1 VKINFQNSTSEG
13 FPGYLPDNG
22 LAFADRGNGF
32 SYGWNK
38 DNSANARNRNQT
50 DKALAPDERYDTF
63 NHMQKPG
70 GPWIWEIAVPNGT
83 YEVSIVGGES
93 NNFDQTIRIK
103 AEDVLV
109 VNGVPCT
116 TTERFRDGKA
126 KVKVEDGRLSVSASD
141 SDGAVNCKIAFLE
154 IFAEEIS
161 AGLPAKPVAI
171 TVTRNGDN
179 LVISWPADAVGFTLE
194 SSPSLGGAWT
204 AVGGVTGN
212 SASLPAQAAQQ
223 FYRLKK

>member
-1 VKINFQNSTSEG
+1 
-13 FPGYLPDNG
+13 
-22 LAFADRGNGF
+22 
-32 SYGWNK
+32 
-38 DNSANARNRNQT
+38 
-50 DKALAPDERYDTF
+50 
-63 NHMQKPG
+63 
-70 GPWIWEIAVPNGT
+70 
-83 YEVSIVGGES
+83 
-93 NNFDQTIRIK
+93 
-103 AEDVLV
+103 V
-109 VNGVPCT
+109 VNGAPCT

-161 AGLPAKPVAI
+161 ADLPAKPVAI